1 MIDLLT
7 RLALVGAA
15 ATFSKSAVIFEDAY
29 MNSPGNC
36 VGRQS
41 SQTELHCVAH
51 GGPNGGHI
59 RFEILGDDKLE
70 RVSGHVLPVEQD
82 VSPGMKL
89 DFTITYK
96 GKLPSSAAEDIIV
109 TTTFTENVQGATQEV
124 STAKLTSVKIE
135 LTAVASAPRNSDNH
149 RHTYGIF
156 VPNPTTQEFRLQSN
170 GTFRIRKFGHEAE
183 RSVYGLIW
191 IDGELQ

>member
-51 GGPNGGHI
+51 GGPNGGHV
-59 RFEILGDDKLE
+59 RFEILGEDKLE
-70 RVSGHVLPVEQD
+70 HVSGHILPVEQD

-89 DFTITYK
+89 GFTISYK

-124 STAKLTSVKIE
+124 STAKLTSVKARITPE
-135 LTAVASAPRNSDNH
+135 VEAPSNDSIG
-149 RHTYGIF
+149 RHTYGVRELINCLTY
-156 VPNPTTQEFRLQSN
+156 PS
-170 GTFRIRKFGHEAE
+170 
-183 RSVYGLIW
+183 SVSTSW
-191 IDGELQ
+191 IVGGGA